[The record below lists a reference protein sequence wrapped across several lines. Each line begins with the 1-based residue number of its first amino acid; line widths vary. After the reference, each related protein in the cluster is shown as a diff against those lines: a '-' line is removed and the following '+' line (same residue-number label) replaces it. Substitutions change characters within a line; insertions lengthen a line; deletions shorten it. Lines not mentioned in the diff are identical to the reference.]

1 MVHYRYTVLCSKN
14 YLCTYRTITVVYAKF
29 CNIEILSSY
38 IKEVSVGDLLTVQA
52 LVTNPLDWQHFYE
65 KISSIREGERTDF
78 MVVTAEGD
86 RLQGHGDVVETGRW
100 SSKGQYGF
108 RIKIRVKK
116 QKSLTDRRTRAP
128 KRPALKPMMEV
139 QSRPAMIATTPEV
152 STEDAAKFK
161 ELLKGSLAMDISA

>member
-1 MVHYRYTVLCSKN
+1 MCSKN
-14 YLCTYRTITVVYAKF
+14 YLCTARAIANVYAKF

-65 KISSIREGERTDF
+65 KISSIQEGERTDF

-86 RLQGHGDVVETGRW
+86 RLQGYGDVVETGRW

-128 KRPALKPMMEV
+128 KKPVAKPVVEL
-139 QSRPAMIATTPEV
+139 QSKPPTVAMTPEI
-152 STEDAAKFK
+152 STEDIAKFK
-161 ELLKGSLAMDISA
+161 ELLKGSLAMDISR

>member
-1 MVHYRYTVLCSKN
+1 M
-14 YLCTYRTITVVYAKF
+14 YAKF
-29 CNIEILSSY
+29 CSIEILSSY
-38 IKEVSVGDLLTVQA
+38 IKEVSMGDLLTVQA

-86 RLQGHGDVVETGRW
+86 RLQGSGDVVEMERW
-100 SSKGQYGF
+100 SSRGQWGF

-128 KRPALKPMMEV
+128 KPAVKPAIEV
-139 QSRPAMIATTPEV
+139 TAKPAAVATAPEV
-152 STEDAAKFK
+152 SVEDVARFK

>member
-1 MVHYRYTVLCSKN
+1 M
-14 YLCTYRTITVVYAKF
+14 YAKF
-29 CNIEILSSY
+29 CSIEILSSY

-86 RLQGHGDVVETGRW
+86 RLQGYGDVVEMGKW

-108 RIKIRVKK
+108 RIKIRVRK
-116 QKSLTDRRTRAP
+116 QKSLSDRRTRAP
-128 KRPALKPMMEV
+128 KKPTVKPVMEIQTKPATISTV
-139 QSRPAMIATTPEV
+139 PEV
-152 STEDAAKFK
+152 SVDDVAKFK

>member
-1 MVHYRYTVLCSKN
+1 M
-14 YLCTYRTITVVYAKF
+14 YAKF
-29 CNIEILSSY
+29 CSIEILSSY
-38 IKEVSVGDLLTVQA
+38 VKEVSVGDLLTVQA

-65 KISSIREGERTDF
+65 KISSIQEGERTNF

-86 RLQGHGDVVETGRW
+86 RLQGYGDVVEMDRW
-100 SSKGQYGF
+100 SNRGQWGF

-128 KRPALKPMMEV
+128 KKPTVKPVMEIPTRPAT
-139 QSRPAMIATTPEV
+139 IAAAPEV
-152 STEDAAKFK
+152 SVDDVAKFR

>member
-1 MVHYRYTVLCSKN
+1 M
-14 YLCTYRTITVVYAKF
+14 YAKF
-29 CNIEILSSY
+29 CSIEILSSY

-65 KISSIREGERTDF
+65 KIASVREGERTDF

-86 RLQGHGDVVETGRW
+86 RLSGYGDVVEMEKW
-100 SSKGQYGF
+100 SSRGQYGF

-128 KRPALKPMMEV
+128 KSPAVKPMMEI
-139 QSRPAMIATTPEV
+139 PTNPKTIATAPEV
-152 STEDAAKFK
+152 SVEDVAKFK